1 VANASAAS
9 ASFRVFSV
17 SFPCFFRVFSVSF
30 PCLFRVIPW
39 QMLLLLSLLLS
50 VANLLLSCNFRPN
63 MDILEML

>member
-1 VANASAAS
+1 MSATVANASGS
-9 ASFRVFSV
+9 ERCV
-17 SFPCFFRVFSVSF
+17 CLFRVFSVSF

-39 QMLLLLSLLLS
+39 QILMLILDFIS